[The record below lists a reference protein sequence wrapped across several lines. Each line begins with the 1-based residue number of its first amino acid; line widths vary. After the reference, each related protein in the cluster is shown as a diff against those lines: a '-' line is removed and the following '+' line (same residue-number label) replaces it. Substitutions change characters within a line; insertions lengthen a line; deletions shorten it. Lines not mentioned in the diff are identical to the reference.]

1 MYFEIGENGKIM
13 VCAETQIKPKMIG
26 MSPPAEF
33 IPDEMHNW
41 RVVDGEFVYTP
52 LPEPEPQPTSEER
65 IKALEDQL
73 AAYEAAYQE
82 GVNEA

>member
-13 VCAETQIKPKMIG
+13 VCAETKIKPNMIEL
-26 MSPPAEF
+26 SPPAEF

-52 LPEPEPQPTSEER
+52 APVSPPAPTQEER

-73 AAYEAAYQE
+73 ASYEAAYTE